1 MKAFTDTSVTGN
13 PAPARSRRLAP
24 LARNLVA
31 GVAVAFLG
39 ILTASTASAPL
50 ALAEDGCDNV
60 VDTTGSFS
68 MNCAPAPMGDTNGAP
83 VQAPSIND
91 ENLTEAEV
99 SEPGWNG

>member
-1 MKAFTDTSVTGN
+1 MNAFTGTSLS
-13 PAPARSRRLAP
+13 APSPRPTFLVRK
-24 LARNLVA
+24 LVA

-39 ILTASTASAPL
+39 LVTASTASAPL

-68 MNCAPAPMGDTNGAP
+68 MNCSPAPMGDTNGAP

-99 SEPGWNG
+99 SEPGWNR